1 MQIFTSPQAMP
12 QAMPQAEYQ
21 KFRIFQ
27 NIAPGFALRHCPRAN
42 KNLHMASGHAS
53 GIFLHNISPQ
63 GSLAPGVAPGYA
75 AGLLKICISLQ
86 ATLEGIK
93 NLHILPS
100 GYALSSLRQ

>member
-1 MQIFTSPQAMP
+1 MP

-53 GIFLHNISPQ
+53 
-63 GSLAPGVAPGYA
+63 APGVAPGYA
-75 AGLLKICISLQ
+75 AGLIKICIFLQ
-86 ATLEGIK
+86 AALEGIK

-100 GYALSSLRQ
+100 GNALSSLRQ

>member
-53 GIFLHNISPQ
+53 G
-63 GSLAPGVAPGYA
+63 YA
-75 AGLLKICISLQ
+75 L
-86 ATLEGIK
+86 
-93 NLHILPS
+93 
-100 GYALSSLRQ
+100 GYALGRIPKISNFPNHSPRLCPQATPQGK